1 MQLVIKILIILI
13 SISPAFALGEGNR
26 NLLLIMAMGLSP
38 LLLLRRLTLIPKI
51 DVPIISLCF
60 CLICFPLFTHPET
73 MRWSTI
79 LYSCMFCLFFVSY
92 AHILPY
98 SRLPIDKY
106 VNLLGRL

>member
-60 CLICFPLFTHPET
+60 CLIYLLILKLCVGVPFCTLACFVFF
-73 MRWSTI
+73 
-79 LYSCMFCLFFVSY
+79 LYPMLIYC
-92 AHILPY
+92 HIVGSL
-98 SRLPIDKY
+98 
-106 VNLLGRL
+106 

>member
-60 CLICFPLFTHPET
+60 CLICFPLFTHPE
-73 MRWSTI
+73 RNSACRRFRYAA
-79 LYSCMFCLFFVSY
+79 LSY
-92 AHILPY
+92 YERGEQAIAAHF
-98 SRLPIDKY
+98 R
-106 VNLLGRL
+106 

>member
-79 LYSCMFCLFFVSY
+79 LHVLSFFCILCSY
-92 AHILPY
+92 IAI
-98 SRLPIDKY
+98 
-106 VNLLGRL
+106 